1 MIPSRQP
8 HTRYNHDD
16 FYYYHVYIS
25 TAASGSSRSRACF
38 LHWCLCS
45 CFVAYMPFCLACF
58 YHPSIYLRCFGL
70 FEICLLSALLYPSY
84 PTYERANEGIAMHMR
99 MRGRR
104 YPKGGFKP
112 LILYVLTSSFVST
125 VFILG
130 LIMVL
135 CLIVFIWETYL
146 YLFVLALALFVE
158 CLLNFCC
165 GSYFLH
171 VWLRFFFLC

>member
-1 MIPSRQP
+1 MFFALVFVFVFLLRICP
-8 HTRYNHDD
+8 
-16 FYYYHVYIS
+16 FVLL
-25 TAASGSSRSRACF
+25 ASIIR
-38 LHWCLCS
+38 L
-45 CFVAYMPFCLACF
+45 
-58 YHPSIYLRCFGL
+58 SICAVLVL

-135 CLIVFIWETYL
+135 CLIVFNWDTYL